1 MLFLVRRQHT
11 LKLLCLGLG
20 ELRRETGKSMLVT
33 VDYGFEGFI
42 LAAPSTTW
50 MKFKM

>member
-42 LAAPSTTW
+42 LAAQLGDMEDKT
-50 MKFKM
+50 